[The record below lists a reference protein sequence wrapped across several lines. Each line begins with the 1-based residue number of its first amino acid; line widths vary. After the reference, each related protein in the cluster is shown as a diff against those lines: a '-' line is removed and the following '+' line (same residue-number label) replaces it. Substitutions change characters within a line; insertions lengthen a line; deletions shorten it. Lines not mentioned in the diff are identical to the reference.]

1 MKTLI
6 LLIAVVFFSPAFAQD
21 TTKVS
26 VKNEEIAEN
35 FDLKAVASAFGE
47 AKDLEEFEKMLNDPE
62 KQLSNLDLNEDG
74 EVDYLRVMETVKGST
89 HYIAVQA
96 VIGEDKYQDVCTIE
110 LEKNEK
116 GEEVVQVVGDT
127 YIYGPGYIYQPV
139 YPAPPVIFVYFWA
152 PVYHP
157 WHSPWYWGYRPPYYR
172 PWRPHPVHV
181 YHRNVNVH
189 VNVNVNYNK
198 TTVRYSKNSVNIQKK
213 ERRNDYGTAHPEK
226 SFENRSRS
234 AKIDKRADVKNSD
247 RNEVKDRSAKSDVKA
262 TPSTGRKVNSD
273 WKKSSERDAVP
284 STGNVVNQKDKKG
297 VQPANKVGTK
307 PSLQDRQSVK
317 PAKQKLNTQPAGKP
331 KMRDNSP
338 KKERAGKRKR

>member
-1 MKTLI
+1 MKI
-6 LLIAVVFFSPAFAQD
+6 LFLIAVMFFSPVFAQD

-96 VIGEDKYQDVCTIE
+96 VIGKDKYQDVCTIE
-110 LEKNEK
+110 LEKDKK

-139 YPAPPVIFVYFWA
+139 YAAPPVIFVYFWA

-157 WHSPWYWGYRPPYYR
+157 WHSPWYWGYHPPYYR
-172 PWRPHPVHV
+172 PWHPHPVHV
-181 YHRNVNVH
+181 YHRNVTVH
-189 VNVNVNYNK
+189 VNVNVNYNR
-198 TTVRYSKNSVNIQKK
+198 TTVRYSKNSVNIQK
-213 ERRNDYGTAHPEK
+213 EQRRNDYGSAHPDK
-226 SFENRSRS
+226 SFENRNRP
-234 AKIDKRADVKNSD
+234 ANSD
-247 RNEVKDRSAKSDVKA
+247 KKVESRPGEVKDRSSNSDKKADVKA
-262 TPSTGRKVNSD
+262 APTTGRKVDSD

-284 STGNVVNQKDKKG
+284 STGNVNQKDKKS
-297 VQPANKVGTK
+297 VQPSGKTGNK
-307 PSLQDRQSVK
+307 PSTQDRQSIQ
-317 PAKQKLNTQPAGKP
+317 PSNQKLNSQPANKP
-331 KMRDNSP
+331 KMRDKSS
-338 KKERAGKRKR
+338 AGEMPRRRKR